1 MGSPVGVLRMSS
13 DRDDR
18 MGAKIKNPKNPKGFK
33 QNPTK
38 SLDQNLTPKKS
49 HAKFPSYKNLF
60 PWTMQPG
67 YVGTIMNHQIALTQK
82 NPYLNHAMLPL
93 KIRATI
99 FQPQKSFD
107 HPSHLKSGVPAL

>member
-1 MGSPVGVLRMSS
+1 
-13 DRDDR
+13 
-18 MGAKIKNPKNPKGFK
+18 
-33 QNPTK
+33 
-38 SLDQNLTPKKS
+38 
-49 HAKFPSYKNLF
+49 
-60 PWTMQPG
+60 MQPG